1 MEQGLRSVSE
11 VRTLNRKLWAGLDVG
26 VETTRLC
33 VLNDSGEVLQEAS
46 CPTCLESVHGELKW
60 LRRRR
65 FARVGIEAG
74 TGTTL
79 ARGLRSLGYP
89 VDMYETRQL
98 SKFLRARRNKTDAG
112 DANGIAD
119 AGRIGASMVSKVH
132 LKSLDCQALLT
143 RLIVRKH
150 LIRERVGAAN
160 LLCRQLELYGG
171 RISKCPRS
179 KRLRIHVDAEIRRLF
194 GKATAGAARDLRHL
208 LDHCERLI
216 TYQYTFDRELKRF
229 AAENEVCSLL
239 MSIPGVGPLCA
250 LSFYATIAE
259 PNRFTRSADVGG
271 YLGLTPKLHQ
281 SGLSKRMGRISRM
294 GNRAMRTLLVN
305 ASVQFMKHSAP
316 EDELRKWAIRV
327 QQRSGRGQARVALAR
342 KLAVVMLAMWK
353 RGAPYSAPAACE
365 TEGFESTTKGESDPA
380 KPQAQISAHSV
391 LWPTPLTQ
399 TPNDSPRARRPD
411 ALALDP
417 HSL

>member
-1 MEQGLRSVSE
+1 V
-11 VRTLNRKLWAGLDVG
+11 NRKLWAGLDVG

-46 CPTCLESVHGELKW
+46 CPSCLESVHHELKW

-79 ARGLRSLGYP
+79 ARGLRSLGYT
-89 VDMYETRQL
+89 VEMYETRQL

-112 DANGIAD
+112 DASGIAE
-119 AGRIGASMVSKVH
+119 AGRIGTSIVSRVH

-171 RISKCPRS
+171 RVSKCPRS
-179 KRLRIHVDAEIRRLF
+179 KQIRIHVEAEIRNLF
-194 GKATAGAARDLRHL
+194 GKTTTGPARDLRQL

-216 TYQYTFDRELKRF
+216 TYQYAFDRELKRF
-229 AAENEVCSLL
+229 AAENEICSLL
-239 MSIPGVGPLCA
+239 MGIPGVGTLCA
-250 LSFYATIAE
+250 LTFYATISE
-259 PNRFTRSADVGG
+259 PNRFTRASDVGC
-271 YLGLTPKLHQ
+271 YLGLTPKVHQ

-305 ASVQFMKHSAP
+305 ASVQFMKRSAP
-316 EDELRKWAIRV
+316 EDELRKWATGV
-327 QQRSGRGQARVALAR
+327 EQRSGRGQARVALAR

-353 RGAPYSAPAACE
+353 RRAPYSATVA
-365 TEGFESTTKGESDPA
+365 FENGASRSITRVESDSE
-380 KPQAQISAHSV
+380 KPQAQISASIV
-391 LWPTPLTQ
+391 LGPTPLRQLERT
-399 TPNDSPRARRPD
+399 TDSAREHADLIP
-411 ALALDP
+411 
-417 HSL
+417 